1 MKTYITK
8 PIAKNMLFAHQ
19 EVGFEVVD
27 TDICCFIK
35 LNNEVEPRERTKKFA
50 IICNHFL
57 KRAGFDGKMIKMRFF
72 KED

>member
-27 TDICCFIK
+27 TDICCCVK
-35 LNNEVEPRERTKKFA
+35 LNNEVEHGEKTKKFA
-50 IICNHFL
+50 SICNHFL
-57 KRAGFDGKMIKMRFF
+57 KHAGLNGKMNKIRFF